1 MINNSKNTDMNTNFR
16 PLPSNVSCMNDI
28 VGMRPDDS
36 WDFVFDTPIE
46 LEFKSFWQEEPTKF
60 ECVSIRGWYW
70 DEDDHR
76 TDDFYFH
83 DANSSNWVCK
93 EYSLTKESRQKVME
107 IVYNKL
113 IETGE
118 IEVNENGKIVKNCFF
133 KIWY

>member
-1 MINNSKNTDMNTNFR
+1 METTFR
-16 PLPSNVSCMNDI
+16 PLHSYVNCLNDI

-36 WDFVFDTPIE
+36 WDFVFDTPVE
-46 LEFKSFWQEEPTKF
+46 LEYSNFWDDNRIKF
-60 ECVSIRGWYW
+60 ECVSVHGWYW

-83 DANSSNWVCK
+83 DASSTSWVCK

-107 IVYNKL
+107 IIYNKL

-118 IEVNENGKIVKNCFF
+118 IEVDENGKIVKDCFRKLGF
-133 KIWY
+133 KW

>member
-1 MINNSKNTDMNTNFR
+1 METTFR
-16 PLPSNVSCMNDI
+16 PLHSYVNCLNDI

-36 WDFVFDTPIE
+36 WDFVFDTPVE
-46 LEFKSFWQEEPTKF
+46 LEYSNFWNDNPIKF
-60 ECVSIRGWYW
+60 ESVSVHGWYW

-83 DANSSNWVCK
+83 DASSTSWVCK

-107 IVYNKL
+107 IIYNKL

-118 IEVNENGKIVKNCFF
+118 IEVDENGKIVKDCFRKLGF
-133 KIWY
+133 KW

>member
-1 MINNSKNTDMNTNFR
+1 METTFR
-16 PLPSNVSCMNDI
+16 PLHSYVNCLNDI

-36 WDFVFDTPIE
+36 WDFVFDTPVE
-46 LEFKSFWQEEPTKF
+46 LEYSNFWNDTPIKF
-60 ECVSIRGWYW
+60 ECVSVHGWYW

-83 DANSSNWVCK
+83 DASSTSWVCK

-107 IVYNKL
+107 IIYNKL

-118 IEVNENGKIVKNCFF
+118 IEVDENGKIVKDCFRKLGF
-133 KIWY
+133 KW

>member
-1 MINNSKNTDMNTNFR
+1 METTIR
-16 PLPSNVSCMNDI
+16 PLHPYINCLNDI

-36 WDFVFDTPIE
+36 WDFVFDTPVE
-46 LEFKSFWQEEPTKF
+46 LEYSNFWNDTPIKF
-60 ECVSIRGWYW
+60 ECVSVHGWYW

-83 DANSSNWVCK
+83 DASSTSWVCK

-107 IVYNKL
+107 IIYNKC

-118 IEVNENGKIVKNCFF
+118 IEVDENGKIVKDCFRKLGF
-133 KIWY
+133 KW

>member
-1 MINNSKNTDMNTNFR
+1 METTFR
-16 PLPSNVSCMNDI
+16 PLHSYVNCLNDI

-36 WDFVFDTPIE
+36 WDFVFDTPVE
-46 LEFKSFWQEEPTKF
+46 LEYSNFWNDTPIKF
-60 ECVSIRGWYW
+60 ECVSVHGWYW

-83 DANSSNWVCK
+83 DASSTSWVCK

-107 IVYNKL
+107 IIYNKL

-118 IEVNENGKIVKNCFF
+118 IEVDETGKIVKDCFRKLGF
-133 KIWY
+133 KW

>member
-1 MINNSKNTDMNTNFR
+1 METTFR
-16 PLPSNVSCMNDI
+16 PLHSYVNCLNDI

-36 WDFVFDTPIE
+36 WDFVFDTPVE
-46 LEFKSFWQEEPTKF
+46 LEYSNFWNDTPIKF
-60 ECVSIRGWYW
+60 ECVSVHGWYW

-83 DANSSNWVCK
+83 DASSSSWVCK

-107 IVYNKL
+107 IIYNKL

-118 IEVNENGKIVKNCFF
+118 IEVDENGKIVKDCFRKLGF
-133 KIWY
+133 KW